1 MTPSPMSDIPPEGI
15 PPSKG
20 DYAGIWLPLE
30 ILEEPGLSL
39 SEKIIFGVISALDSG
54 KGFWMSND
62 RLASQIGISSNHV
75 SGCIGNLA
83 RLGFI
88 SINQE
93 PGGRR
98 IIETV
103 DRMALKAPYRK
114 IGTPPYRKSVS
125 PLPKIGIPSER
136 IEERKDKRQRGLPE
150 NMDSLFS
157 GSRWKPGNL
166 FTDAWADW
174 ITYRAER
181 KPKLTASATSKQIKF
196 IIEQAL
202 DEKDAVEIIEQSIRN
217 SWMGLFPL
225 KKPGIFPG
233 KAKIKVDYQS
243 GEDSLS

>member
-1 MTPSPMSDIPPEGI
+1 MSEPSPEPLPP
-15 PPSKG
+15 PKG
-20 DYAGIWLPLE
+20 EYAGIWLPLE

-54 KGFWMSND
+54 KGFWMTNHA
-62 RLASQIGISSNHV
+62 LASRIGITPTHV
-75 SGCIGNLA
+75 SACVSNLA
-83 RLGFI
+83 RLGYI
-88 SINQE
+88 SISQN

-103 DRMALKAPYRK
+103 DRQALKKGYRK
-114 IGTPPYRKSVS
+114 TITLPLRKPEA
-125 PLPKIGIPSER
+125 PLPKIGRPSDNK
-136 IEERKDKRQRGLPE
+136 EERKDKRTVGVME
-150 NMDSLFS
+150 NMDALFS

-174 ITYRAER
+174 IAYRKER
-181 KPKLTASATSKQIKF
+181 KPSLTPSAATMQVEF
-196 IIEQAL
+196 IIEQSL

-233 KAKIKVDYQS
+233 KPKIKVDYRS